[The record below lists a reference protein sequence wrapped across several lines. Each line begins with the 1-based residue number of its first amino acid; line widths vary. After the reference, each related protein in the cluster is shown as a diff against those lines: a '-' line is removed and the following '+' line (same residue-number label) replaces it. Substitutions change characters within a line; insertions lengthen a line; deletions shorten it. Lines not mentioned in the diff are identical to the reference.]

1 MRKLGFGKKSEA
13 GDDDSSRKALFG
25 SRSKNKSP
33 APASN
38 PYAQAPSYS
47 DPYTEAKSKV
57 YNPPQPQPGNNGL
70 PGGPKRGPGGMNQ
83 PPGQMGG
90 PGKNPYGGANGGA
103 YGAGQQGDQG
113 GYGSD
118 RYGGGQNTSGS
129 SRYGPGGYGGLG
141 NTDPNA
147 GDDNRN
153 ALFEDARQRFQERQ
167 EHPDNSHPPPY
178 SAHARAES
186 GAPGTT
192 SGGYGAYQD
201 RQLTAEEEEEED
213 VQAMKQEI
221 RFMKQQD
228 VSSTRNA
235 LRVAAE
241 AEETGRSTLAR
252 LGAQGERIHNTEK
265 NLDLAANQNRI
276 ADERS
281 RELKKLNKSMF
292 AMHVANPFTSADRRK
307 ARDDAIIDRH
317 QEERLQRE
325 ETRLA
330 AFRTEQRMG
339 QTFKEM
345 EKQGKSAGSKSRNL
359 ADRAKYQFEQ
369 DSEDDEMENE
379 IESNLDAL
387 HGAAV
392 RLNGLARAT
401 GTELEQQNKRLD
413 VIMGKVR
420 FVPSHYD
427 CIDILINLSR
437 LERFRRRP
445 NSHEPRPAGPDSLKH
460 LEGCLFY
467 CLLVKT
473 MHGVEVVFCTGYH

>member
-1 MRKLGFGKKSEA
+1 MKKLGFNKKSED

-25 SRSKNKSP
+25 SKAKSKSP
-33 APASN
+33 APSSN
-38 PYAQAPSYS
+38 PYAQAPAYT
-47 DPYTEAKSKV
+47 DPYTEAKSKI
-57 YNPPQPQPGNNGL
+57 YGPPQAQAANGGL
-70 PGGPKRGPGGMNQ
+70 PTGPKQRYGGMNQ
-83 PPGQMGG
+83 SPNQMGNA
-90 PGKNPYGGANGGA
+90 GKNPYGEANGGG
-103 YGAGQQGDQG
+103 YGPGRQGDQG

-118 RYGGGQNTSGS
+118 RYGGGNTTGGG

-147 GDDNRN
+147 ADDNRN
-153 ALFEDARQRFQERQ
+153 ALFGDARQRFQERQ
-167 EHPDNSHPPPY
+167 QQHDNSHPPPY
-178 SAHARAES
+178 SAHAGGQNES

-192 SGGYGAYQD
+192 SGGYGAYQE

-276 ADERS
+276 ADEKS
-281 RELKKLNKSMF
+281 RELKRLNKSMF
-292 AMHVANPFTSADRRK
+292 AMHVSNPFTSAERRK

-330 AFRTEQRMG
+330 AFRTEQRLG

-345 EKQGKSAGSKSRNL
+345 GKSTAPQKKTNL
-359 ADRAKYQFEQ
+359 AERSKYQFEQ

-401 GTELEQQNKRLD
+401 GRELEEQNKRLD
-413 VIMGKVR
+413 VITGKSDSVDDQIHMNR
-420 FVPSHYD
+420 A
-427 CIDILINLSR
+427 R
-437 LERFRRRP
+437 LDRI
-445 NSHEPRPAGPDSLKH
+445 H
-460 LEGCLFY
+460 
-467 CLLVKT
+467 
-473 MHGVEVVFCTGYH
+473 